1 MTKEQKE
8 SLIAA
13 AFQAREKA
21 YVPYSHFAVGAAVLT
36 PQGRIFAGCN
46 IENASYGATVCAE
59 RTAIFRAVSEGE
71 RSITGIAITG
81 GREGEAPEGFA
92 YPCGICRQVL
102 KEFAGEKLT
111 VLVAKSQREYEA
123 YTLEELL
130 PHGFG
135 GDHLL

>member
-1 MTKEQKE
+1 MTKEQRE
-8 SLIAA
+8 ALIAA

-21 YVPYSHFAVGAAVLT
+21 YVPYSHYAVGAAVLT
-36 PQGRIFAGCN
+36 PQGRIYTGCN

-81 GREGEAPEGFA
+81 GREGEAPEDFA

-102 KEFAGEKLT
+102 KEFAGEELT

-123 YTLEELL
+123 YTLEALL

-135 GDHLL
+135 GDSLL

>member
-81 GREGEAPEGFA
+81 GREGEAPEDFA